1 MWLPSTTTA
10 AVAVEGR
17 SVDPPQAPPPSDA
30 SSAPQPSQAPA
41 SPSIVRTGEIMLIFS
56 LLLIFMVACF
66 VALHFYL
73 RSRRRK
79 ARKAKLAKERRRK
92 RQEQK
97 PVVSD
102 ASNVSNET
110 EIQDDDD
117 DNNKDE
123 LPEMEGTPLCELGE
137 SEPRHEMEDIEV
149 PETVTQEPIGSAIS
163 TAGPVAIPAAVYIP
177 GPEPDVREHAVYWS
191 ARM

>member
-1 MWLPSTTTA
+1 MMWLPSTTTA
-10 AVAVEGR
+10 AVEGR
-17 SVDPPQAPPPSDA
+17 SVDPPQNPQSDA
-30 SSAPQPSQAPA
+30 TSAPQPSQAPT
-41 SPSIVRTGEIMLIFS
+41 SPSLVRTGEIMLIFS

-92 RQEQK
+92 RQEPK

-102 ASNVSNET
+102 VSNVSAET
-110 EIQDDDD
+110 EDDD
-117 DNNKDE
+117 KDG
-123 LPEMEGTPLCELGE
+123 LAEMEGTPLCELGE

-149 PETVTQEPIGSAIS
+149 PETLTQEPIGSAIS
-163 TAGPVAIPAAVYIP
+163 TAGPVAIPAAVYFP
-177 GPEPDVREHAVYWS
+177 YPEPEEREHAVYLS